1 MCLGPKFLMI
11 PLLLAVAAAFAAQGP
26 WRFAQVFV
34 GPGSRGQQT
43 LHYLGKEYAVI
54 DSGDAD
60 LLEANFGYAHFA
72 LDEESGEARID
83 AFTHEDF
90 ASANDTAAYKEF
102 RKVIDRYT
110 GSEPLLLRNVPL
122 DKKAA
127 LKEAGG
133 GFSADL
139 TNSFLDK
146 AIPIVIN
153 CLSIELSPS
162 TKTAMGYNYVP
173 ETVRDDGIKKLDAFI
188 RMMTNGRVYIDNQSS
203 WYTPDTKYVEFAN
216 YYATET
222 DVPKKIF
229 ELVTASHA
237 DWLTAMVQN
246 PTMIFYSAE
255 LFSKWAALRGVGKLE
270 NGFTRSG
277 KTCES
282 GPVHVLVHLNGEMNP
297 RYLYWF
303 FLRNTGTVQD
313 RTYATKDSFFKT
325 YLMNGN
331 NNDQHT
337 VTRDNG
343 VIYPI
348 GMTLPKGMKYIYQ
361 AVENRWMPI
370 HMPNDTSASGTF
382 KYRLLATDSPY
393 SRPFL
398 MNDAQAYV
406 IEKQPV
412 SYYYPDLDIVRTDPV
427 PVATGYATYT
437 ANDTQQTYTYNPDEV
452 YNGLKRS
459 QHVIGVELFLPAD
472 SFISTMDK
480 EEPSVIIEYRAA
492 TTDGLFHDRGSF
504 KITTGY
510 YKDLKNRDFYSTS
523 LNLLSERDNAGKW
536 QSRTLPNVNI
546 AFGRLWVCPD
556 CDRGT
561 FTVRATDI
569 NTGIFN
575 KSDITHMTTPY
586 IYHDVTKIPSLDI
599 EVTYIPNTPYSGTHP
614 DSGITFRSLEIQTT
628 YGTDCFIQSA
638 QNPRV
643 DTVVCSVT
651 LSCYYIYCELAGTFY
666 AASRL
671 DQGPLRYFYDDF
683 VVTKNTLTYTLRSS
697 GYANQGTNNNRLY
710 RMGGLGQYGIDVEF
724 QWKDRSVVNPSF
736 SEAYQFYTEYITAKS
751 GGRGD
756 QYYVFK
762 ALSTYNRTVMP
773 YYYWWDGTNN
783 DILKALGTNGY
794 LATIGADWTALP
806 MQIMYDS
813 SAKTLADRDMEP
825 HSDIFRVEWTNI
837 QCGFSASS
845 AAFFANGTNARK
857 GWARI
862 IANSIND
869 VDRVA
874 FSHMNYTDGTFLLTP
889 AALKTNQPLDQE
901 CWSQINRRT
910 LYRAHR
916 WHNLYARGQ
925 DNANYEFY
933 LDFDSDLPSGLVVYI
948 DTVEKTHVI
957 DTRMMKVVQ
966 KSINSQPGNKRF
978 ISTSLRFNY
987 SILYKDIEFRLRGGV
1002 SSTSPRFAFNKDVYL
1017 VGVRHVMNGYGKHQE
1032 LKNGT
1037 LTFRVRSAN
1046 FKGEAWRNVTG
1057 YVYQPFQVAV
1067 FETAQSSGSASTC
1080 NFETAYTECSL
1091 TLPESLKQE
1100 QLAHVPP
1107 HQFPDDG
1114 FQHTNLRCD
1123 SGKYLWLHANG
1134 TYACEPCH
1142 AGYYCQG
1149 SVMRRCPFG
1158 HYSEDGASA
1167 CKTPYTNIKSFASP
1181 SAANEKELTYDAP
1194 FYFQY
1199 NADGS
1204 AKGIYPCNGNMYYDK
1219 NTKTCR
1225 SCPRTGYYCL
1235 SGEDPKPCPA
1245 GFRCIA
1251 GVAYPCYGNYYSHR
1265 DRMSVCLPLSFQ
1277 ACPLKST
1284 DGTIMVSGKSN
1295 TGDARWRK
1303 AGLEHLSYWA
1313 VEEPNV
1319 GCRECP
1325 RGHKCEITPA
1335 GKRLLRRAK
1344 LLQVLETLRLHW
1356 AAPAFGLPHFE
1367 KKFHRFSAF
1376 DRLHHLEQLRAKWG
1390 NGSIRINRPLSTDNA
1405 VDIGDASQPNS
1416 NSTYV
1421 TITPCKVSE
1430 YSIPGSNTCAT
1441 CPAGQI
1447 VNTHGDGC
1455 VSLNIK
1461 TAEQAALD
1469 DTPQAQEK
1477 IDTEIATDNT
1487 MTDTGPIYDDNDN
1500 DDTPLDPDPTPD
1512 TPDTPDGPT
1521 PTPTPSDPGS
1531 VTKKSSGAAV
1541 GGSIAA
1547 VLIIG
1552 AIVGVLCWYFLV
1564 YRKKNPRPKW
1574 IQSVM
1579 DKLKIRAPSKDKPTS
1594 KVPSKS
1600 LGKHAENEHK
1610 RTLPLSR
1617 NNSFLGDSSMGTPN
1631 TRSFA
1636 DGVSLQG
1643 SSNSK
1648 LPSLIAS
1655 KSIVSV
1661 GPPIPSGM
1669 KRPEM

>member
-1 MCLGPKFLMI
+1 MI
-11 PLLLAVAAAFAAQGP
+11 TLLVAVAATLAAQGP

-34 GPGSRGQQT
+34 APGSRGQQT
-43 LHYLGKEYAVI
+43 LHYLGKEYVVV

-60 LLEANFGYAHFA
+60 LVAANFGHAHFA
-72 LDEESGEARID
+72 LDEESGEAWIS
-83 AFTHEDF
+83 AFTHEDIVN
-90 ASANDTAAYKEF
+90 ANDTATYHEF
-102 RKVIDRYT
+102 RKVISRHT
-110 GSEPLLLRNVPL
+110 GSEPLLLRDAPL
-122 DKKAA
+122 DRRNA
-127 LKEAGG
+127 LKGAEE
-133 GFSADL
+133 GFSANL
-139 TNSFLDK
+139 TNSFLDR

-153 CLSIELSPS
+153 CLSIELSPK
-162 TKTAMGYNYVP
+162 TKTEMGYDYVP
-173 ETVRDDGIKKLDAFI
+173 ETIRDDGVRKLDAFI
-188 RMMTNGRVYIDNQSS
+188 RMMTNGRVYIDNTTS
-203 WYTPDTKYVEFAN
+203 WYNPAGKFVEFAN
-216 YYATET
+216 YYATEN
-222 DVPKKIF
+222 DVPKRIF
-229 ELVTASHA
+229 EIVKTSHA
-237 DWLTAMVQN
+237 DWLTSMVQN

-255 LFSKWAALRGVGKLE
+255 LFDKWASLRGVGKLE
-270 NGFTRSG
+270 YGFTRSG

-282 GPVHVLVHLNGEMNP
+282 GPVHVLVHLNKEINQ

-313 RTYATKDSFFKT
+313 RTQGTKDSFFKT

-331 NNDQHT
+331 ANDQHT

-343 VIYPI
+343 VIFPA
-348 GMTLPKGMKYIYQ
+348 GMTLPKGMKYMYQ

-382 KYRLLATDSPY
+382 KYRLLAADSQY

-406 IEKQPV
+406 IEKQPK

-437 ANDTQQTYTYNPDEV
+437 ANDTGQTYTYNPDDV

-492 TTDGLFHDRGSF
+492 IADGIFHDRGSF
-504 KITTGY
+504 KINTGY
-510 YKDLKNRDFYSTS
+510 FKGLGNRDFHSVS

-536 QSRTLPNVNI
+536 KSRTLPNVNI

-561 FTVRATDI
+561 FTVRATAV
-569 NTGIFN
+569 NTGIFDKN
-575 KSDITHMTTPY
+575 DITHMTTPFV
-586 IYHDVTKIPSLDI
+586 YHDVTKIPSLDV
-599 EVTYIPNTPYSGTHP
+599 EVTYIPNTPYAGPHP
-614 DSGITFRSLEIQTT
+614 DSAIKFRSLEIQTT
-628 YGTDCFIQSA
+628 YGTDCFIKSSQS
-638 QNPRV
+638 PRV

-651 LSCYYIYCELAGTFY
+651 LSCYHIYCELAGMFY

-671 DQGPLRYFYDDF
+671 DQGPLRFFYDDF
-683 VVTKNTLTYTLRSS
+683 VVTKNTYTYTLRSTAS
-697 GYANQGTNNNRLY
+697 QGTTDHRLY
-710 RMGGLGQYGIDVEF
+710 RMGGLGEYGIDVEF
-724 QWKDRSVVNPSF
+724 QWKDRSIVNPSF
-736 SEAYQFYTEYITAKS
+736 EEAYQFYTEYITAKS

-762 ALSTYNRTVMP
+762 GLSTYNRTVIP

-783 DILKALGTNGY
+783 NVLQSLGTNGY
-794 LATIGADWTALP
+794 LAVFGADWTALP
-806 MQIMYDS
+806 MQIVYDS
-813 SAKTLADRDMEP
+813 NSRTLADRDMEP
-825 HSDIFRVEWTNI
+825 HSDVFRVEWTNV

-845 AAFFANGTNARK
+845 AAFFANGTNARR

-874 FSHMNYTDGTFLLTP
+874 FSHMNYTAGTFLLTP
-889 AALKTNQPLDQE
+889 AALKVGQPLDQE

-925 DNANYEFY
+925 DNTNYEFY

-987 SILYKDIEFRLRGGV
+987 SILYKDTEFRIRGGIT
-1002 SSTSPRFAFNKDVYL
+1002 STSLRFAFNKDVYL
-1017 VGVRHVMNGYGKHQE
+1017 VGVRHVMNGYGKQQD
-1032 LKNGT
+1032 LRNGT
-1037 LTFRVRSAN
+1037 INFRVRSAN
-1046 FKGEAWRNVTG
+1046 FKGEAWRNITG
-1057 YVYQPFQVAV
+1057 YMYQPFQVTVFDAAPSSRSSAV
-1067 FETAQSSGSASTC
+1067 C
-1080 NFETAYTECSL
+1080 NFETSYTECQM

-1100 QLAHVPP
+1100 QLVHVPP
-1107 HQFPDDG
+1107 HQFSDDG
-1114 FQHTNLRCD
+1114 FQHTNLRCEN
-1123 SGKYLWLHANG
+1123 GKYLWLHANG

-1142 AGYYCQG
+1142 AGYYCKD

-1158 HYSEDGASA
+1158 HYSEDGASV
-1167 CKTPYTNIKSFASP
+1167 CKTPYTNIDRFDSP

-1199 NADGS
+1199 NADGT
-1204 AKGIYPCNGNMYYDK
+1204 AKGLYPCNGNMYYDK
-1219 NTKTCR
+1219 DTKTCR
-1225 SCPRTGYYCL
+1225 PCPRTGYYCL

-1245 GFRCIA
+1245 GFRCIS

-1277 ACPLKST
+1277 ACPIKSA
-1284 DGTIMVSGKSN
+1284 DGTIMVSGKSS
-1295 TGDARWRK
+1295 TGDARWRRP
-1303 AGLEHLSYWA
+1303 GLEHLSYWA

-1325 RGHKCEITPA
+1325 RGHKCEVTPA
-1335 GKRLLRRAK
+1335 GQRLLRRAK
-1344 LLQVLETLRLHW
+1344 LLQVLETLSLHW
-1356 AAPAFGLPHFE
+1356 AAPVFGLPHFE

-1376 DRLHHLEQLRAKWG
+1376 DRLHHLEQLRAKWS
-1390 NGSIRINRPLSTDNA
+1390 NGPVRLNRALSDENV

-1430 YSIPGSNTCAT
+1430 YSAPGSNECTT

-1461 TAEQAALD
+1461 TPEEAALD
-1469 DTPQAQEK
+1469 DTPKVREK
-1477 IDTEIATDNT
+1477 IDAEIEADNT
-1487 MTDTGPIYDDNDN
+1487 ITDTGPIYGDNDEE
-1500 DDTPLDPDPTPD
+1500 DVPLDPVPDPQPNPNPD
-1512 TPDTPDGPT
+1512 VPPNPPGP
-1521 PTPTPSDPGS
+1521 GA
-1531 VTKKSSGAAV
+1531 VTKKQSGAAI

-1564 YRKKNPRPKW
+1564 YRKKNPRPQW
-1574 IQSVM
+1574 IQNIM
-1579 DKLKIRAPSKDKPTS
+1579 DKFKFRAPGKSKSTT
-1594 KVPSKS
+1594 KVPDNS
-1600 LGKHAENEHK
+1600 LGKHAEDEHK
-1610 RTLPLSR
+1610 KTLPLSR
-1617 NNSFLGDSSMGTPN
+1617 NNSFLGDSNISTPN

-1643 SSNSK
+1643 SSNNSK
-1648 LPSLIAS
+1648 LPPLIVS
-1655 KSIVSV
+1655 KSIVSGAPL
-1661 GPPIPSGM
+1661 GPGAV
-1669 KRPEM
+1669 KRPEI